1 VISTADHWKEQMLLV
16 RTETG
21 AVVICCS
28 SGERKRVMKAVRSLR
43 ISVDGISSS
52 LSRHAGGIAFAVDAL
67 LALTAL
73 RQSEGAMEGP

>member
-1 VISTADHWKEQMLLV
+1 
-16 RTETG
+16 
-21 AVVICCS
+21 
-28 SGERKRVMKAVRSLR
+28 MKAVRSLR

-52 LSRHAGGIAFAVDAL
+52 LSRHAGGIAFAIDAL